1 MGTYYDTDMGVS
13 ALSKAE
19 LDAIA
24 LNGGR
29 VGSVGYG
36 FACCGELPAESHGY
50 GFKWVDTRGMGNH
63 GVLVLTPRSQRAAE
77 YLRQGR
83 VNALMA
89 DFGLEYAAAD
99 ALYSAARSVQ
109 YGHESGVLAYAVETR
124 EYSAA
129 WARFPGEGCGVRRW
143 LSDWGM
149 PETALS
155 VPRIS
160 AVAAVLAAWGE

>member
-1 MGTYYDTDMGVS
+1 MGSYYDTDLGVAS
-13 ALSKAE
+13 LSKAE
-19 LDAIA
+19 LDQIA
-24 LNGGR
+24 LSGGR
-29 VGSVGYG
+29 VGGIGYG
-36 FACCGELPAESHGY
+36 YACTGTLPVERFGY
-50 GFKWVDTRGMGNH
+50 GFKWTNTQGMGNY
-63 GVLVLTPRSQRAAE
+63 GTLILIPRSQRAAE

-99 ALYSAARSVQ
+99 ALYSAARGVQ

-124 EYSAA
+124 ECRAA
-129 WARFPGEGCGVRRW
+129 WARFPGAGHGVRRW
-143 LSDWGM
+143 LAEWDM

-155 VPRIS
+155 VPRLS

>member
-63 GVLVLTPRSQRAAE
+63 GTLVLTSRSAHAAE

-83 VNALMA
+83 VRQLMA
-89 DFGLEYAAAD
+89 AHDLTYAAAD
-99 ALYSAARSVQ
+99 SLYSAARGVRHGQ
-109 YGHESGVLAYAVETR
+109 EAEVLAYAVATR
-124 EYSAA
+124 DCRAA
-129 WARFPGEGCGVRRW
+129 WQRFPGAGHGVRRW

-149 PETALS
+149 PETALT
-155 VPRIS
+155 VPRLA
-160 AVAAVLAAWGE
+160 AVEAVLAAWGE